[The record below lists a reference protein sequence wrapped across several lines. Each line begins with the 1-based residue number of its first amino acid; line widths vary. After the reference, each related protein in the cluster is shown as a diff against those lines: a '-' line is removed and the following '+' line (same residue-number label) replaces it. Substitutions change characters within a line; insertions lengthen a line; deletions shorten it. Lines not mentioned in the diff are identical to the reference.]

1 LRRGGALLLVGDD
14 WAEDHHDVEVQDET
28 GRRLGRA
35 RLPEGIAGITQLHG
49 LIGRF
54 LPEDATPEQVVVG
67 IETDR
72 GGWVAA
78 LVAAGYQVFAVNP
91 LQVARS
97 RQRHVTSGAKSDTGD
112 AHTLADMVRTDRHQ
126 LRPIAADSALAEAVK
141 VLARAHQ
148 TLIWDR
154 SRQVL
159 RLRAALLEF
168 FPAALQAFDDL
179 AAPDAL
185 ELLAAAPDPAS
196 AAGLQPS
203 KIRAAL
209 KRAGRHRVAD
219 KAAELQVRLGA
230 DHLAQP
236 SVVVDAT
243 RRPSRPRWRSSA
255 PSTTRSRRWKR
266 RSGPILA
273 GTRRLRSIAAS
284 RGWERSLPPGCW
296 ASSVTPP
303 TATPLCVA
311 QELRRDQPDHPP
323 VRQAKARA
331 GTLRAQQPA
340 RRRAA
345 PAGVQR
351 AASICGGTGLL
362 RRTTR
367 PRCRPSCGA
376 APARQPPGRHPPRL
390 SEDPHLLQRGDRLV
404 PAPASRNS
412 CCLTAKR
419 HGMSVWSS
427 STRARSA

>member
-1 LRRGGALLLVGDD
+1 LLLVGDD

-54 LPEDATPEQVVVG
+54 LLEDAAPEQVVVG

-91 LQVARS
+91 LQVARY
-97 RQRHVTSGAKSDTGD
+97 RQRHVTSGAKSDSGD

-141 VLARAHQ
+141 VLARAYQ

-185 ELLAAAPDPAS
+185 ELLAAAPDPTS

-203 KIRAAL
+203 KIMAAL
-209 KRAGRHRVAD
+209 KGAGRHRVAD
-219 KAAELQVRLGA
+219 KAAELQARLGA
-230 DHLAQP
+230 DHLALP
-236 SVVVDAT
+236 SVVVDAYAAT
-243 RRPSRPRWRSSA
+243 VQA
-255 PSTTRSRRWKR
+255 TVAVIGTLNAQLETLEAQV
-266 RSGPILA
+266 GPILVS
-273 GTRRLRSIAAS
+273 TRTLRSTAAS
-284 RGWERSLPPGCW
+284 PGWGRSSPPGCW

-303 TATPLCVA
+303 TATPLCGRA
-311 QELRRDQPDHPP
+311 RTTPP
-323 VRQAKARA
+323 PARSPASRQAKARV

-345 PAGVQR
+345 PAGIQR
-351 AASICGGTGLL
+351 AASICRSTRLL
-362 RRTTR
+362 QRTAR

-390 SEDPHLLQRGDRLV
+390 SEDPHLL
-404 PAPASRNS
+404 
-412 CCLTAKR
+412 
-419 HGMSVWSS
+419 
-427 STRARSA
+427 

>member
-1 LRRGGALLLVGDD
+1 M
-14 WAEDHHDVEVQDET
+14 
-28 GRRLGRA
+28 
-35 RLPEGIAGITQLHG
+35 
-49 LIGRF
+49 
-54 LPEDATPEQVVVG
+54 VG

-97 RQRHVTSGAKSDTGD
+97 RQRHVTSGAKSDTWD

-236 SVVVDAT
+236 SVVVDAYAAT
-243 RRPSRPRWRSSA
+243 VQATVAVIGTLNDQIETLEAQVGAYLGRHPEAEIYRSQPGLGKVLA
-255 PSTTRSRRWKR
+255 ARVLGEFGDATDRYATVRSRKNYAATSPITRQSGKR
-266 RSGPILA
+266 KLVLA
-273 GTRRLRSIAAS
+273 RY
-284 RGWERSLPPGCW
+284 
-296 ASSVTPP
+296 
-303 TATPLCVA
+303 
-311 QELRRDQPDHPP
+311 
-323 VRQAKARA
+323 
-331 GTLRAQQPA
+331 AQQPA

-419 HGMSVWSS
+419 HGMSVCIGKCQWHAVEMPERSRDGLGRALKQPAAGSS
-427 STRARSA
+427 AK